1 MELNIAVTNLV
12 PLIGLLE
19 EREASVQP
27 GSVGVVIE
35 AADPGVVIVDFE
47 GVLVSAAV
55 TTLLPLVRRGLPI
68 RKYRLQDLLMQIQT
82 WERTGILSGQ
92 AEWTV
97 GLAYEW
103 PKKTVGRNLNGCLRE
118 SELIHANG

>member
-19 EREASVQP
+19 ERETSVQP

-35 AADPGVVIVDFE
+35 VADPAVVIVDFD

-55 TTLLPLVRRGLPI
+55 TSLLPLLRRGLPI
-68 RKYRLQDLLMQIQT
+68 RKYRLYDLLEQMPNVGDDEDF
-82 WERTGILSGQ
+82 ERSSF
-92 AEWTV
+92 A
-97 GLAYEW
+97 A
-103 PKKTVGRNLNGCLRE
+103 
-118 SELIHANG
+118 

>member
-19 EREASVQP
+19 ERETSVQP

-35 AADPGVVIVDFE
+35 AADPAVVIVDFE

-55 TTLLPLVRRGLPI
+55 TSLLPLLRRGLPI
-68 RKYRLQDLLMQIQT
+68 RKYRLQDLLLQMPNVGEDGDF
-82 WERTGILSGQ
+82 ERS
-92 AEWTV
+92 
-97 GLAYEW
+97 
-103 PKKTVGRNLNGCLRE
+103 
-118 SELIHANG
+118 S

>member
-19 EREASVQP
+19 ERETSVQP

-35 AADPGVVIVDFE
+35 VADPAVVIVDFD

-55 TTLLPLVRRGLPI
+55 AALLPLVRRGLPV
-68 RKYRLQDLLMQIQT
+68 RKYRLNDLLMQMPNVGNDEDF
-82 WERTGILSGQ
+82 ERS
-92 AEWTV
+92 
-97 GLAYEW
+97 
-103 PKKTVGRNLNGCLRE
+103 
-118 SELIHANG
+118 S

>member
-12 PLIGLLE
+12 PFIGFLE

-68 RKYRLQDLLMQIQT
+68 RKYRLQDLLMQMPNVGEDGDF
-82 WERTGILSGQ
+82 ERS
-92 AEWTV
+92 
-97 GLAYEW
+97 
-103 PKKTVGRNLNGCLRE
+103 
-118 SELIHANG
+118 S